1 MMAGF
6 KVMIMSFMERAMS
19 LAEQFDPLWVLP
31 AWLRT
36 MIMTTVQFFLA
47 VASVVAI
54 VLYRNQVRG
63 RAGGWRRL
71 VVCIVSRDLRAHVA
85 DPPRA
90 LASCIVS
97 DALPLN
103 PKP

>member
-36 MIMTTVQFFLA
+36 MIMSTVQFFLA
-47 VASVVAI
+47 VGSVVAL
-54 VLYRNQVRG
+54 VLYRNQVLACLLHRM
-63 RAGGWRRL
+63 RCFQHRVRL
-71 VVCIVSRDLRAHVA
+71 FSLV
-85 DPPRA
+85 P
-90 LASCIVS
+90 
-97 DALPLN
+97 
-103 PKP
+103 